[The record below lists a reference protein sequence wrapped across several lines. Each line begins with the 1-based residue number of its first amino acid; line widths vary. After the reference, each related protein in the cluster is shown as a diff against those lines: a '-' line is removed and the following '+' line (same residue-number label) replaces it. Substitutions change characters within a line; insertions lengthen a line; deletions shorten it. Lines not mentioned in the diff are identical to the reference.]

1 MQDEAVE
8 SEVRDHGEWMQQ
20 LYFFSFWFGKDA
32 EIVYFISYFYASG
45 ESVSRRCR
53 PKSSTL
59 LRSLLRIYVCPSRD
73 CGTDEQKTSPQAKRH
88 WIPGPPLGWY
98 LVVVKGL

>member
-20 LYFFSFWFGKDA
+20 LYFFSFRFGKDA

-53 PKSSTL
+53 PKSSTFEEFVENIRVSESEL
-59 LRSLLRIYVCPSRD
+59 WRRRAKDITTGEETLDPW
-73 CGTDEQKTSPQAKRH
+73 SPFR
-88 WIPGPPLGWY
+88 
-98 LVVVKGL
+98 LVPCRG